1 LRAWTKS
8 ACAAVA
14 WGLLLTVMVAA
25 ASLSGS
31 VRPAQAATRI
41 ARSTTQLTAARPVS
55 PAAAAVQAAIPA
67 GAAARYAVR
76 PGDTLSG
83 IAAACGVPGGWPSLY
98 AANRAVIGPDPGLI
112 RPGTVLVLPGR
123 EASQHYTITVGQTLS
138 GIAAELGVP
147 GGWPALYAAN
157 RHAIGPD
164 PDLIRPGTILTIPPP
179 PATATAP
186 RQQPARPARP
196 VHRAHPG
203 HPAQLAPRPAP
214 PGNRQHP
221 TAFPAGSP
229 AAAGMPGWLRTILLA
244 AGLLIAAAFAT
255 ELVLAIARRHR
266 QANPA
271 RDAPSGTRDAPSAT
285 SDTEPGAA
293 SRDAVPPVPEPR
305 HPGKSR
311 PMNPAQT
318 RILMAD
324 YDRLIV
330 THNKADDL
338 ICVLRPPGEDPKAIL
353 RVARL
358 VLKEDPYQQLATQL
372 GLSASWPMD

>member
-1 LRAWTKS
+1 VL
-8 ACAAVA
+8 A
-14 WGLLLTVMVAA
+14 WGLLLLTVIAA
-25 ASLSGS
+25 ASLTGP

-41 ARSTTQLTAARPVS
+41 ATNIQLTAARPVS
-55 PAAAAVQAAIPA
+55 QAAAAVQAAIPA
-67 GAAARYAVR
+67 GAAARYTVR

-83 IAAACGVPGGWPSLY
+83 IAAARGVPGGWPALY
-98 AANRAVIGPDPGLI
+98 AANRTVIGPDPGLI

-123 EASQHYTITVGQTLS
+123 AAPQRYAITAGQTLS

-157 RHAIGPD
+157 RTVIGPD
-164 PDLIRPGTILTIPPP
+164 PDLIRPGTILAIPPP

-186 RQQPARPARP
+186 RQQPAHRASPARP
-196 VHRAHPG
+196 AHRAHP
-203 HPAQLAPRPAP
+203 AQPAP
-214 PGNRQHP
+214 PGSHQHH
-221 TAFPAGSP
+221 TSSPAGAL
-229 AAAGMPGWLRTILLA
+229 AAAGMPGWLRSILLA

-255 ELVLAIARRHR
+255 ELVLAIIRRHR

-271 RDAPSGTRDAPSAT
+271 RDAPSGTRDA
-285 SDTEPGAA
+285 
-293 SRDAVPPVPEPR
+293 VPPVPEPS
-305 HPGKSR
+305 HPRKSR

-372 GLSASWPMD
+372 GMSASWPMD

>member
-1 LRAWTKS
+1 VL
-8 ACAAVA
+8 A

-76 PGDTLSG
+76 LGDTLSG

-138 GIAAELGVP
+138 GIAAELGVS

-196 VHRAHPG
+196 AHRAHPG
-203 HPAQLAPRPAP
+203 YPAQLAPRPAP

-221 TAFPAGSP
+221 TASPAGP
-229 AAAGMPGWLRTILLA
+229 PAAGMPGWLRTILLA

-372 GLSASWPMD
+372 GMSASWPMD

>member
-1 LRAWTKS
+1 ML
-8 ACAAVA
+8 A
-14 WGLLLTVMVAA
+14 WGLLLTIMVAA
-25 ASLSGS
+25 ASLSGQ

-41 ARSTTQLTAARPVS
+41 ARSTTQLTAARPAS
-55 PAAAAVQAAIPA
+55 PAAAAVQAAISA

-83 IAAACGVPGGWPSLY
+83 IAAACDVSGGWPSLY

-123 EASQHYTITVGQTLS
+123 EASQHYTITAGQTLS
-138 GIAAELGVP
+138 GIAAELGVS

-164 PDLIRPGTILTIPPP
+164 PDLIRPGTILTLPPP

-196 VHRAHPG
+196 AHRAHSG
-203 HPAQLAPRPAP
+203 HPAQPAPRPAPRPAP
-214 PGNRQHP
+214 PGSRQHP
-221 TAFPAGSP
+221 TSSPAGPP

-255 ELVLAIARRHR
+255 ELVLAIAHRHR

-271 RDAPSGTRDAPSAT
+271 RDGPSGTRDTPSAT
-285 SDTEPGAA
+285 SGTEPGAA
-293 SRDAVPPVPEPR
+293 SRGAVPPVRQPS
-305 HPGKSR
+305 HPGKSG

-358 VLKEDPYQQLATQL
+358 ILKEDPYQQLATQL
-372 GLSASWPMD
+372 GMSASWLMD

>member
-1 LRAWTKS
+1 ML
-8 ACAAVA
+8 A
-14 WGLLLTVMVAA
+14 WGLLLTIMVAA
-25 ASLSGS
+25 ANLSGP

-55 PAAAAVQAAIPA
+55 PAAAAVQAAISA

-123 EASQHYTITVGQTLS
+123 EASQHYIITAGQTLS

-147 GGWPALYAAN
+147 GGWPSLYAAN

-164 PDLIRPGTILTIPPP
+164 PDLIRPGTILTIPPMP
-179 PATATAP
+179 ATAP

-196 VHRAHPG
+196 AHRPHPG
-203 HPAQLAPRPAP
+203 HPAQPAPRPAS
-214 PGNRQHP
+214 PGSRQHP
-221 TAFPAGSP
+221 TSSPAGPP

-255 ELVLAIARRHR
+255 ELVLAIAHR

-271 RDAPSGTRDAPSAT
+271 RDAPSGTRDTPSGT
-285 SDTEPGAA
+285 SGTEPGAA
-293 SRDAVPPVPEPR
+293 SRGAVPPVPEPS
-305 HPGKSR
+305 HPGKSG

-324 YDRLIV
+324 HDRLIV

-358 VLKEDPYQQLATQL
+358 ILKEDPYQQLATQL
-372 GLSASWPMD
+372 GMSASWLGD

>member
-1 LRAWTKS
+1 ML
-8 ACAAVA
+8 A
-14 WGLLLTVMVAA
+14 WGLLLLTVMVAA
-25 ASLSGS
+25 ASLSGQ

-41 ARSTTQLTAARPVS
+41 ATNTQLTAARPVS

-83 IAAACGVPGGWPSLY
+83 IAAARGVPGGWPALY

-112 RPGTVLVLPGR
+112 RPGTMLVLPGL
-123 EASQHYTITVGQTLS
+123 ASPQRYAITAGQTLS

-147 GGWPALYAAN
+147 GGWPALYAVN

-186 RQQPARPARP
+186 RQQPAHRTRPARP
-196 VHRAHPG
+196 AHRAHP
-203 HPAQLAPRPAP
+203 AQPAP
-214 PGNRQHP
+214 PGSHQHHISS
-221 TAFPAGSP
+221 PAGAL
-229 AAAGMPGWLRTILLA
+229 AADGMPGWLRTILLA

-255 ELVLAIARRHR
+255 ELVLAIIRRHR

-271 RDAPSGTRDAPSAT
+271 RDAPSGTRDTPSAT
-285 SDTEPGAA
+285 GDTEPGAA
-293 SRDAVPPVPEPR
+293 SRDAVPSVPEPS
-305 HPGKSR
+305 HPRKSR

-372 GLSASWPMD
+372 GMSASWPMD